1 MGKPLDKIS
10 IHGFKSIKKLE
21 DLSLGKLNILLGANG
36 AGKSNFV
43 DFFRMLRAMAEEGLK
58 TFVTNNGK
66 ADGFFFGGP
75 KETPQIETHLVFGE
89 NEYRFIL
96 APTATNEMMV
106 REERTYWSGG
116 GGWRYQGGG
125 KLESDLHNW
134 KESHS
139 KWGPKPSVES
149 YVYEAVS
156 SWIVYHFHDT
166 SRLTP
171 MRRDHS
177 IHDWRELNP
186 DASNISSFLYRM
198 KNSYG
203 QTYQRIRETIQLIA
217 PFFDDFI
224 LEPEKN
230 GQEEVIRLQWR
241 QKGSSYPFQPFHFSD
256 GTLRF
261 ICLATALLQTLPPS
275 SILIDEPELGLHP
288 FALEV
293 IANLFHE
300 TSDRT
305 QLIISTQSATLLNHF
320 KPSEI
325 IVVDREGNESLF
337 RRLEDESL
345 RAWLEDFS
353 LGELWQKNIFDGGP
367 SYEKV
372 TRAG

>member
-1 MGKPLDKIS
+1 MGTFLNKIS

-21 DLSLGKLNILLGANG
+21 DFSLGKLNILVGANG

-43 DFFRMLRAMAEEGLK
+43 DFFRMLRSMAEQGLK

-75 KETPQIETHLVFGE
+75 KETPQINAHLVFGQ

-96 APTATNEMMV
+96 EPTAANEMMV
-106 REERTYWSGG
+106 KEEWILWTNTGGWKSKGG
-116 GGWRYQGGG
+116 GT
-125 KLESDLHNW
+125 LESDLHNW
-134 KESHS
+134 KDSPFIGGYKH
-139 KWGPKPSVES
+139 SVES
-149 YVYEAVS
+149 YVYESVS

-166 SRLTP
+166 SRLAP

-186 DASNISSFLYRM
+186 DASNIASFLYHM
-198 KNSYG
+198 KNSNS

-261 ICLATALLQTLPPS
+261 ICLATALLQTSPPS

-320 KPSEI
+320 KPSEL
-325 IVVDREGNESLF
+325 IVVDREGNESRF
-337 RRLEDESL
+337 RRLEDEPL

-353 LGELWQKNIFDGGP
+353 LGELWQKNVFDGGP
-367 SYEKV
+367 SYDQG
-372 TRAG
+372 TRTG